1 MARPEFAESL
11 ERLIVRV
18 EAWSYADSDVGA
30 GQSRE
35 LARELKSLASIAS
48 TPALLAGVRHAQ
60 DALDDG
66 LSAEVVAAALYRLRT
81 EWEAGG
87 PPASFAPPPGR
98 PPPKPGGAPKRG
110 PSPQWGRAPS
120 TGSPRGN
127 GGGGAP

>member
-1 MARPEFAESL
+1 MGHPEFAESL

-35 LARELKSLASIAS
+35 LARGLKSLASIAP

-81 EWEAGG
+81 EWEAGSPQASL
-87 PPASFAPPPGR
+87 PPSPGR
-98 PPPKPGGAPKRG
+98 RSPKRARSPKRG
-110 PSPQWGRAPS
+110 RSP
-120 TGSPRGN
+120 
-127 GGGGAP
+127 